1 MAIGAVSAY
10 QAGGETQGT
19 KRENVTTSNQEKM
32 FNYETTDSDK
42 NIELQVE
49 REEDKTARKG
59 TVEVVTR
66 KEIPNQGLVDVAPL
80 DKGVVELATG
90 VDIPNMGLIH
100 VAPANKGL
108 VEIVTGYDLPNM
120 GLKDVAPLNK
130 GLGEI
135 VTGKDLPDMGLKDVA
150 PQNKGLLQVII
161 DWFKN

>member
-1 MAIGAVSAY
+1 MAIGAISAY

-19 KRENVTTSNQEKM
+19 KREYVTTSNQEKM
-32 FNYETTDSDK
+32 FNYEATESDK

-49 REEDKTARKG
+49 RKEDKTTRKG
-59 TVEVVTR
+59 AVEVVTG

-100 VAPANKGL
+100 VAQP
-108 VEIVTGYDLPNM
+108 
-120 GLKDVAPLNK
+120 
-130 GLGEI
+130 
-135 VTGKDLPDMGLKDVA
+135 
-150 PQNKGLLQVII
+150 NKGLLQVII

>member
-1 MAIGAVSAY
+1 MTIGAVSAY

-19 KRENVTTSNQEKM
+19 KREYVTTSNQEKM
-32 FNYETTDSDK
+32 FTYEATESDK

-49 REEDKTARKG
+49 REDKTARKG
-59 TVEVVTR
+59 VVEVVTG

-90 VDIPNMGLIH
+90 VDIPNMGLVH
-100 VAPANKGL
+100 VAPTSKGL

-150 PQNKGLLQVII
+150 QPNKGLLQVII

>member
-10 QAGGETQGT
+10 QAGGETQGA
-19 KRENVTTSNQEKM
+19 KKEYVTTSNQEQM
-32 FNYETTDSDK
+32 FNYQSSENDK

-59 TVEVVTR
+59 VVQVVTG

-90 VDIPNMGLIH
+90 VDIPNMGLVH

-108 VEIVTGYDLPNM
+108 VEIMTGQDLPNM
-120 GLKDVAPLNK
+120 ELKDVAPLNK

-150 PQNKGLLQVII
+150 PLNKGLLQVII

>member
-1 MAIGAVSAY
+1 MAIGTVSAY

-19 KRENVTTSNQEKM
+19 KREYVTTSNQEKM
-32 FNYETTDSDK
+32 FNYGATESDK

-59 TVEVVTR
+59 AVEVVTG
-66 KEIPNQGLVDVAPL
+66 Q
-80 DKGVVELATG
+80 
-90 VDIPNMGLIH
+90 
-100 VAPANKGL
+100 
-108 VEIVTGYDLPNM
+108 DLPNM

-135 VTGKDLPDMGLKDVA
+135 ITGKDFPDMGLKDVA
-150 PQNKGLLQVII
+150 PPNKGLLQLII

>member
-10 QAGGETQGT
+10 QVGGETQGT
-19 KRENVTTSNQEKM
+19 KREYVTTSNQEKM
-32 FNYETTDSDK
+32 FNYGTTESDK

-59 TVEVVTR
+59 AIEVVTG

-80 DKGVVELATG
+80 NKGVVELATG
-90 VDIPNMGLIH
+90 VDIPNMGLVH

-108 VEIVTGYDLPNM
+108 VEIITGQDLPNM
-120 GLKDVAPLNK
+120 GLKDVVPLNK

-150 PQNKGLLQVII
+150 QPNKGLLQVII